1 MKTPTIY
8 IECFRGSYHS
18 GKDKKS
24 KPRYYFR
31 IVASNGEP
39 IAQSEAYNSAQS
51 RNKTVA
57 LIMDAKIELT

>member
-8 IECFRGSYHS
+8 IECFRGERLSRS
-18 GKDKKS
+18 RQV
-24 KPRYYFR
+24 KPAYFFR
-31 IVASNGEP
+31 IRGANQEI

>member
-8 IECFRGSYHS
+8 IECFSSRQ
-18 GKDKKS
+18 DEDF
-24 KPRYYFR
+24 PRRHYFFR
-31 IVASNGEP
+31 IRGANQEI

>member
-1 MKTPTIY
+1 MNRPTVY

-31 IVASNGEP
+31 IRGANQEI

>member
-8 IECFRGSYHS
+8 IERFWRQRLATPKRPYW
-18 GKDKKS
+18 K
-24 KPRYYFR
+24 RYYFHCL
-31 IVASNGEP
+31 AENGE
-39 IAQSEAYNSAQS
+39 IVFSSQGYKSAQS